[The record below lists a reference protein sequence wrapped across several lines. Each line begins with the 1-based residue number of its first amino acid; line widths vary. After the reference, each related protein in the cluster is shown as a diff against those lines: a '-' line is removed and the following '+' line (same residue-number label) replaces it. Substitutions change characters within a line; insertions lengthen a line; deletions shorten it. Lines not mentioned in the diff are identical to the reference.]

1 MMAMNNYKKQSGFS
15 LMEIIVV
22 MTLLSLIMAMI
33 YAGINSSR
41 KMAAKGLKRIDA
53 TNEVRVVQELLRR
66 QISRILPMAFKEEGD
81 VFVIFEGDANH
92 IMYVSPM
99 PGYLGKGGP
108 HVQLIEIVNAKGGK
122 ILQFSHWLLNDS
134 LEEDSFEDSD
144 QEPVVLLENINDA
157 EFSFVKL
164 DEEGEPG
171 DWENDWEETE
181 NTPLMIKLDVDMGEK
196 SLMPWPE
203 MEVALM
209 LDATATNRRV
219 SQNLLLQQNSNRNN
233 IKGGGKGGS
242 R

>member
-1 MMAMNNYKKQSGFS
+1 MKRLAAKSINKRQSGFT
-15 LMEIIVV
+15 LIEIIVV
-22 MTLLSLIMAMI
+22 MTMLALIMTMVYGA
-33 YAGINSSR
+33 INTSR
-41 KMAAKGLKRIDA
+41 KMASKGLKRIDA
-53 TNEVRVVQELLRR
+53 SNEVRVVQELVRR
-66 QISRILPMAFKEEGD
+66 QISRILPMAFKEEEG
-81 VFVIFEGDANH
+81 VFVIFEGDEQH

-134 LEEDSFEDSD
+134 LEEDSFDDSD
-144 QEPVVLLENINDA
+144 QEPVVLLENIEDA
-157 EFSFVKL
+157 QFSFMKL

-171 DWENDWEETE
+171 DWEGQWEEGE
-181 NTPLMIKLDVDMGEK
+181 NTPLMVQLEVDMGEK
-196 SLMPWPE
+196 SLMSFPT

-219 SQNLLLQQNSNRNN
+219 SEYLLLGNKNN
-233 IKGGGKGGS
+233 QDEI